1 MPIEEIRVGQRV
13 WLNCEVRPG
22 PFSDERLIK
31 VPTAEEGEWVGFV
44 PISSLK
50 DPLLEGNT
58 QIIAIVTE
66 VEEDIFFAKLPGQP
80 ISGMP
85 FKGSRAL
92 AGDYGSFQT

>member
-1 MPIEEIRVGQRV
+1 MLSVAYFIRQRV
-13 WLNCEVRPG
+13 WLNCEVKPG

-31 VPTAEEGEWVGFV
+31 VPTAEGGEWVGFV

-58 QIIAIVTE
+58 QIVAIVTE
-66 VEEDIFFAKLPGQP
+66 VKEDIFYAKLPGQP

-85 FKGSRAL
+85 FIGSRPL
-92 AGDYGSFQT
+92 TDDHGSIEA